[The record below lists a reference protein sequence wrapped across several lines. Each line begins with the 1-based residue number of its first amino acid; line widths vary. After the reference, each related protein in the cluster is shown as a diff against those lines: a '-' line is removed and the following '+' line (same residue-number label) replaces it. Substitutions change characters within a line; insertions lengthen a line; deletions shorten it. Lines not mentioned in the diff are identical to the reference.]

1 MGDDND
7 PPWFKSL
14 TGQKQAFKYYRN
26 KTNIQLLNILNFLK
40 ERLNVLIIINII
52 IVKILGIH
60 FLNYFSLCK

>member
-26 KTNIQLLNILNFLK
+26 NKTNIQLLNKLNFLK
-40 ERLNVLIIINII
+40 RLN
-52 IVKILGIH
+52 
-60 FLNYFSLCK
+60 YY